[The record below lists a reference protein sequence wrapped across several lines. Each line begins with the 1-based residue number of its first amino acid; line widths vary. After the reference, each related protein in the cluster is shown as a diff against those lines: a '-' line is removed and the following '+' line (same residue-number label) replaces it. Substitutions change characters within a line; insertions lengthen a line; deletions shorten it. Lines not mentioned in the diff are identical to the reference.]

1 MISDGILPG
10 NEGREYVLRR
20 LLRRAVFHGRLLGI
34 EGAFLTKFIDEVNAQ
49 MGEAYPELLKN
60 VALVKG
66 IVASEE
72 ERFSTTL
79 DNGRVYLDEAL
90 AALAEGAVL
99 PGDGFRGVGT
109 ERVHDDDGVTER
121 ERLKTFP
128 EQAFAVV
135 GEDQT
140 RNGGFSGRVGTHAR
154 SLVREE
160 TTSRTAPAT
169 ATASASESSG
179 YMGRLRMRGMSASVT
194 GRPSGASAT
203 LPR

>member
-1 MISDGILPG
+1 MLH
-10 NEGREYVLRR
+10 ERR
-20 LLRRAVFHGRLLGI
+20 
-34 EGAFLTKFIDEVNAQ
+34 
-49 MGEAYPELLKN
+49 
-60 VALVKG
+60 
-66 IVASEE
+66 
-72 ERFSTTL
+72 
-79 DNGRVYLDEAL
+79 
-90 AALAEGAVL
+90 AVL

-160 TTSRTAPAT
+160 TTSRTPPAT
-169 ATASASESSG
+169 ATAG
-179 YMGRLRMRGMSASVT
+179 YMGRLRMRGMIASVT

>member
-1 MISDGILPG
+1 MLH
-10 NEGREYVLRR
+10 ERR
-20 LLRRAVFHGRLLGI
+20 
-34 EGAFLTKFIDEVNAQ
+34 
-49 MGEAYPELLKN
+49 
-60 VALVKG
+60 
-66 IVASEE
+66 
-72 ERFSTTL
+72 
-79 DNGRVYLDEAL
+79 
-90 AALAEGAVL
+90 AVL

-160 TTSRTAPAT
+160 TTSRTPPAT

-179 YMGRLRMRGMSASVT
+179 YMGRLRMRGMIASVT

>member
-90 AALAEGAVL
+90 AAC
-99 PGDGFRGVGT
+99 RG
-109 ERVHDDDGVTER
+109 RC
-121 ERLKTFP
+121 P
-128 EQAFAVV
+128 
-135 GEDQT
+135 
-140 RNGGFSGRVGTHAR
+140 SGRR
-154 SLVREE
+154 CL
-160 TTSRTAPAT
+160 
-169 ATASASESSG
+169 
-179 YMGRLRMRGMSASVT
+179 
-194 GRPSGASAT
+194 
-203 LPR
+203 

>member
-79 DNGRVYLDEAL
+79 NNGRVYLDEQLGAQLRQQPLRTRPRRARLLDRLPARDVPAHHLGPDHPDAL
-90 AALAEGAVL
+90 LLHAVNEEL
-99 PGDGFRGVGT
+99 T
-109 ERVHDDDGVTER
+109 EVRR
-121 ERLKTFP
+121 AFP
-128 EQAFAVV
+128 EV
-135 GEDQT
+135 GANDVFGKVE
-140 RNGGFSGRVGTHAR
+140 RNELKR
-154 SLVREE
+154 STELGE
-160 TTSRTAPAT
+160 
-169 ATASASESSG
+169 
-179 YMGRLRMRGMSASVT
+179 L
-194 GRPSGASAT
+194 
-203 LPR
+203 